1 MPQDVIEP
9 RVLKG
14 FRDFLPGQEAKRRNF
29 VRRVEDAFL
38 ARGFVPIDTPSLE
51 YAEILLGKGGGE
63 TEKQIYRFKD
73 HGDRDVALRFDLT
86 VPFARFMAAHYH
98 ELYLPFRRYHIG
110 KVWRGENTQRG
121 RYREFFQCDCDIV
134 GADSPGSDF
143 EILSAMSSALGALG
157 LDGFSLRVSHR
168 GAFNLLLDGLG
179 VKDRTAEV
187 LRIADKLPKIG
198 ADETSSL
205 LTAVIGPAPAS
216 KVMAFI
222 AVKGS
227 MAEAVREMESLLGGE
242 CPSTLRLREIDALAA
257 ETGLGN
263 RIVLDASITR
273 GLDYYTG
280 IVFETFLDGLPGIGS
295 VCSGGRY
302 DDLTS
307 VYMKERIPGVG
318 ASIGMD
324 RLLAALEELGGEGET
339 ACDVAALIVCT
350 DLKDLGKAFMLA
362 DRLRASGRPSEVY
375 TERKKIQQ
383 AFAYA
388 EKKGIPR
395 AIVLGDDEL
404 RSGRYRI
411 RDMVTREDAE
421 TEDFDGLVSLLGRP

>member
-1 MPQDVIEP
+1 MPQDIIEP

-14 FRDFLPGQEAKRRNF
+14 FRDFLPAQEAKRRDF
-29 VRRVEDAFL
+29 TRRVEDAFL
-38 ARGFVPIDTPSLE
+38 ARGFVPIDTPALE

-121 RYREFFQCDCDIV
+121 RYREFCQCDCDIV

-143 EILSAMSSALGALG
+143 EILSSMAAALEALG
-157 LDGFSLRVSHR
+157 LGAFSIRVSHR
-168 GAFNLLLDGLG
+168 GAFNLFLEGLG
-179 VKDRTAEV
+179 VKERSAEV
-187 LRIADKLPKIG
+187 LRIADKLRKIG
-198 ADETSSL
+198 PEETTSL
-205 LTAVIGPAPAS
+205 LAAAIGAGPAERVKS
-216 KVMAFI
+216 FI
-222 AVKGS
+222 GITGGIG
-227 MAEAVREMESLLGGE
+227 EGVREMEALLGGE
-242 CPSTLRLREIDALAA
+242 CPATARLKEIEALAA
-257 ETGLGN
+257 ETGIGKK
-263 RIVLDASITR
+263 IVLDASITR

-280 IVFETFLDGLPGIGS
+280 IVFETYLDAMPGIGS

-302 DDLTS
+302 DDLASLYT
-307 VYMKERIPGVG
+307 KERIPGVG

-324 RLLAALEELGGEGET
+324 RLLAALEEIGGEGET
-339 ACDVAALIVCT
+339 KSFVKALLVCA
-350 DLKDLGKAFMLA
+350 DLRHLGQAFALA
-362 DRLRASGRPSEVY
+362 ERLRGSETPVEVF

-388 EKKGIPR
+388 EKKSISR
-395 AIVLGDDEL
+395 AVILDEEYL
-404 RSGRYRI
+404 RAGRYII
-411 RDMVTREDAE
+411 RDMRTRENSEAS
-421 TEDFDGLVSLLGRP
+421 DFDGLVASLGRP